1 MYNRNFLNDPYGITV
16 DIAFFPLLLYTLL
29 QVGFHQRYNF
39 CIAINFN
46 LSETKPLIEFEV
58 CLFSLFFKFEF
69 GKNTVV
75 RKANLKYIS
84 DFENLIKHSANPYL
98 LTDSDEDIIQLQIQL
113 KNLDYIKT
121 VLSKID
127 ITKLDTNEILIDCMF
142 RDCYASKI
150 FDLLLDK
157 VPQFT
162 NWEEVESYKD
172 SYNLEAI
179 EKLKARYVQSSF
191 TKDRKNS

>member
-1 MYNRNFLNDPYGITV
+1 MPCLST
-16 DIAFFPLLLYTLL
+16 
-29 QVGFHQRYNF
+29 QV
-39 CIAINFN
+39 AK
-46 LSETKPLIEFEV
+46 STSP
-58 CLFSLFFKFEF
+58 
-69 GKNTVV
+69 
-75 RKANLKYIS
+75 
-84 DFENLIKHSANPYL
+84 
-98 LTDSDEDIIQLQIQL
+98 
-113 KNLDYIKT
+113 
-121 VLSKID
+121 
-127 ITKLDTNEILIDCMF
+127 
-142 RDCYASKI
+142 SKI